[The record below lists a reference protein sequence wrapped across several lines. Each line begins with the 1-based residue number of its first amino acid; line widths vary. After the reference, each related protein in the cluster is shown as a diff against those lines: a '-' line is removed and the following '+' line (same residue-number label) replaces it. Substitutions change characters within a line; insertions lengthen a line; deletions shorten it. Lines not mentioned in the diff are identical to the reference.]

1 MKAAHQPPQAEAA
14 APVPV
19 WDGDDYDSVAPGEYT
34 ATIVRVG
41 AIEWLRRWRRWNV
54 TVSYELDSGEQ
65 VPGYYSLGEDPD
77 RLKVSRK
84 FKYWHL
90 YQVALGKTPQPGA
103 MPPEMLLSRRI
114 RITVA
119 DSPDGRYSRVT
130 GEAALEPESGS
141 RSSSASE
148 SSSCSASL
156 SVSESVSVSVS
167 ESVFQAQAQAQ
178 AQAPAPAQ
186 APAQDAET
194 APPKDRFAPQ
204 PGRVMRP
211 HPDEVTL

>member
-1 MKAAHQPPQAEAA
+1 MKASHQPPQAEPT
-14 APVPV
+14 APVPA

-34 ATIVRVG
+34 ATIVRVD
-41 AIEWLRRWRRWNV
+41 APKWLRQYRRWNV
-54 TVSYELDSGEQ
+54 IVSYELDSGEQ
-65 VPGYYSLGEDPD
+65 VPGYYSLGEDAAQP
-77 RLKVSRK
+77 RVRRK

-103 MPPEMLLSRRI
+103 MPLEMLLSRRI

-141 RSSSASE
+141 GSS
-148 SSSCSASL
+148 
-156 SVSESVSVSVS
+156 SVSESLSSSMSLSMSGSESMSVS

-178 AQAPAPAQ
+178 AQAQ
-186 APAQDAET
+186 ET
-194 APPKDRFAPQ
+194 APLKDRFASQ